1 VTYIEADARGSIIV
15 KAGDQEVL
23 GEGAPTSVRL
33 LADSS
38 ATGGALSCQR
48 VVLGAGANG
57 ATPHHHAHR
66 SEFFYVLDGA
76 LQVLTDDKVHVA
88 HQGDVLVVPPGATH
102 AFGAVEGERADVL
115 IVITP
120 GVERFEYFRLLAR
133 LQQGHATIQ
142 ELLDS
147 QELYD
152 NHFAQSEVW
161 DKARA
166 NQG

>member
-1 VTYIEADARGSIIV
+1 MTFIRADEQGSIIV
-15 KAGDQEVL
+15 RSGDHEVL
-23 GEGAPTSVRL
+23 GEGAPRSVRL
-33 LADSS
+33 MADAS

-48 VVLGAGANG
+48 VVLGEGANG
-57 ATPHHHAHR
+57 ATPHHHNER
-66 SEFFYVLDGA
+66 SELFYVLGGA

-88 HQGDVLVVPPGATH
+88 HEGDLLVVPPGATH
-102 AFGAVEGERADVL
+102 AFGAAEGERADVL

-120 GVERFEYFRLLAR
+120 GIERFEYFRLLAR

-152 NHFAQSEVW
+152 NHFTQSEVW
-161 DKARA
+161 EQARTR
-166 NQG
+166 